1 MTPAFMDSLVLH
13 QHQHVRDHDSAS
25 AGSQPLAIPPAVGGH
40 PNPDPNPNRSRNSRS
55 PAARLQGWFEQMSRN
70 GCVCKEVIV
79 VAKSGGSRAGV
90 N

>member
-13 QHQHVRDHDSAS
+13 QHLKDDSAS
-25 AGSQPLAIPPAVGGH
+25 AGSQPLVIPPAHYITVRGH
-40 PNPDPNPNRSRNSRS
+40 PNPDPIPNPYRNPRS

-70 GCVCKEVIV
+70 ECARLLLLSL
-79 VAKSGGSRAGV
+79 VAAGV